1 MDRFGISILPDIVN
15 ALIMTSV
22 LSAAN
27 NLVFSGARTLYGMS
41 LEGKAPKVLSQ
52 CNRHGLPYNAV
63 AVTMSF
69 CALAFLQ
76 VNNSSAT
83 VLNWLVSCIT
93 AAYLLN
99 YLGTCL
105 TYLHF
110 YAAMR
115 QQKIDR
121 HTLPYQGYLQPYAA
135 WYAVFGTS
143 FMLLILGFDLFFP
156 GQWDIKTF
164 FLDYVMIAFFILA
177 FVVWKVI
184 RRTTYIRPGTAN
196 VENKP

>member
-1 MDRFGISILPDIVN
+1 M
-15 ALIMTSV
+15 A
-22 LSAAN
+22 
-27 NLVFSGARTLYGMS
+27 
-41 LEGKAPKVLSQ
+41 
-52 CNRHGLPYNAV
+52 
-63 AVTMSF
+63 F

-115 QQKIDR
+115 RQKIDR
-121 HTLPYQGYLQPYAA
+121 HVLPYQGYLQPYAA

-143 FMLLILGFDLFFP
+143 IMLLILGFDLFFP
-156 GQWDIKTF
+156 GQWDITTFFFFFF

-177 FVVWKVI
+177 FVAWKAI
-184 RRTTYIRPGTAN
+184 RRTTYIKPGTAN
-196 VENKP
+196 VENTS